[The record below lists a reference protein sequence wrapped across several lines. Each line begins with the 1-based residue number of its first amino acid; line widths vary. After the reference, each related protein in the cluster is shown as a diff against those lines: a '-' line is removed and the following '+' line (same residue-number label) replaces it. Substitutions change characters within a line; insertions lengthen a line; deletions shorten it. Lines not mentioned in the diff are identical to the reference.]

1 MVKNVIID
9 LHWDI
14 ILNLRLAFAF
24 HFSAIKVSLERFIID
39 KCFVVDLPLQLSQ
52 KFRESSCT

>member
-9 LHWDI
+9 LEWDT

-24 HFSAIKVSLERFIID
+24 HFSAIKGSMERFIID
-39 KCFVVDLPLQLSQ
+39 KCFVVDLPLQLIQ
-52 KFRESSCT
+52 RFRESSCT